1 MAPISA
7 NERILRDMFPDQATL
22 SPEDL
27 AQALMGS
34 RSRGVANGIRDKLRN
49 EELIPGL
56 RKVGNVWRIPI
67 GKAAE
72 VLDGLTAAPPSPAK
86 RSGRAVQG
94 PIFLLRRERT
104 QAFLEAVL
112 AAYERMKAEVSR
124 AALMDVA
131 VRVRGQASDE
141 HCRICGGESH
151 EGDCRGM

>member
-72 VLDGLTAAPPSPAK
+72 VLDGLTTAPPSPAK

-112 AAYERMKAEVSR
+112 SAYLYKQAQADRE
-124 AALMDVA
+124 ALMEVA
-131 VRVRGQASDE
+131 ARSRRGGST
-141 HCRICGGESH
+141 ES
-151 EGDCRGM
+151 G